1 MRLSKEELTK
11 KIKDAGCK
19 YSLSWSKLNTFVSD
33 PYSFY
38 LKYLKNVPEE
48 RKNAYAFLGDIV
60 HNGLEKFY
68 TTEGYTR
75 EKMIDDFLLGIDSQ
89 RASDVKFMK
98 DEDKNENIAK
108 KYEDC
113 IMHFL
118 HNYEKASSKS
128 KLEQFVG
135 LPFGEYYIQGYI
147 DHIYPLSI
155 KELKQ
160 DATDDLEDPNNYIYK
175 QYVIIE
181 DFKTSTAY
189 SGKKIDE
196 NAGQLKLYA
205 IMLSNNFKIPISSIK
220 IGWNFLK
227 YVKVDFT
234 QINGKVKTSI
244 IERHLLDEELQNRVS
259 KWAKKLKYTDED
271 INNFFNIMKQNCK
284 EYKDFNILDG
294 LPEEIKN
301 KFVIRDCF
309 VEIPLNE
316 AIAEDFKKYVSEQ
329 VENMSNKIATYK
341 LTEDDKIFWKEVTK
355 ADEFFFWNLC
365 SYTAKNHK
373 PFKEYLDKQNQ
384 FQIPTNFNSNNDDA
398 DDDLL
403 SQLFSGLE

>member
-1 MRLSKEELTK
+1 MRLSKDELTK
-11 KIKDAGCK
+11 KINEAGCK

-68 TTEGYTR
+68 TEDGYTR
-75 EKMIDDFLLGIDSQ
+75 ERMIDDFKLGIDAQ

-98 DEDKNENIAK
+98 DEDKNENIAQ
-108 KYEDC
+108 KYEEC
-113 IMHFL
+113 IIHFL
-118 HNYEKASSKS
+118 HNYQKASPKS

-135 LPFGEYYIQGYI
+135 LPFGDYYIQGYI
-147 DHIYPLSI
+147 DHIYPLTI
-155 KELKQ
+155 KELKP
-160 DATDDLEDPNNYIYK
+160 DATEDLENEDNYVYNK
-175 QYVIIE
+175 YVVIE

-189 SGKKIDE
+189 SGKKIEE

-205 IMLSNNFKIPISSIK
+205 IMLSNNFNIPITSIK

-227 YVKVDFT
+227 YIKLDFT
-234 QINGKVKTSI
+234 QINGKVKTST
-244 IERHLLDEELQNRVS
+244 IERNVLNEELQNRVS
-259 KWAKKLKYTDED
+259 KWAKKLNYTEAD
-271 INNFFNIMKQNCK
+271 IENFYSIMNKNSK
-284 EYKDFNILDG
+284 KYKDVDILDG
-294 LPEEIKN
+294 LPEDIKC

-316 AIAEDFKKYVSEQ
+316 EIADSFKEYVSEQ
-329 VENMSNKIATYK
+329 VENMSNKIAAYK

-365 SYTAKNHK
+365 GYTIKNHK
-373 PFKEYLDKQNQ
+373 PFKEYVEKQNQ
-384 FQIPTNFNSNNDDA
+384 FITPLNVKVDDDKI

-403 SQLFSGLE
+403 NQLFAGLE

>member
-11 KIKDAGCK
+11 KIQDAGCK

-68 TTEGYTR
+68 TETNYNR
-75 EKMIDDFLLGIDSQ
+75 KQMIDDFLLGIDTQ

-113 IMHFL
+113 ILHFL
-118 HNYEKASSKS
+118 YNYEKASEKS

-135 LPFGEYYIQGYI
+135 LPFGDYYIQGYI
-147 DHIYPLSI
+147 DHIYPLVM
-155 KELKQ
+155 KELKV
-160 DATDDLEDPNNYIYK
+160 DATDDLEDESNYIQKKYI
-175 QYVIIE
+175 VIE

-189 SGKKIDE
+189 SGKKIEE

-227 YVKVDFT
+227 YVSVDYT
-234 QINGKVKTSI
+234 QINGKIKTSN
-244 IERHLLDEELQNRVS
+244 IERNILDEELQTKVS
-259 KWAKKLKYTDED
+259 KWAKKLKYSDED
-271 INNFFNIMKQNCK
+271 IEKFFNIMKQNCEK
-284 EYKDFNILDG
+284 YKDFDILDG
-294 LPEEIKN
+294 LPEDIKN
-301 KFVIRDCF
+301 KFVIKDCF
-309 VEIPLNE
+309 VEIPLDE
-316 AIAEDFKKYVSEQ
+316 QIADDFKKYVSEQ
-329 VENMSNKIATYK
+329 IENMSNKISAYQ
-341 LTEDDKIFWKEVTK
+341 LTQDDKIFWKEVTK

-365 SYTAKNHK
+365 GYTIKNHK
-373 PFKEYLDKQNQ
+373 PFKEYVERQN
-384 FQIPTNFNSNNDDA
+384 NFIISMQTPVKEEDIDND
-398 DDDLL
+398 LFN
-403 SQLFSGLE
+403 QLFSGLD